1 MEGYI
6 LLHRKLFDNPL
17 YVSEPFNRALAW
29 IDLLL
34 LANYRESYYYVRGVK
49 ITVKRG
55 QLGWGLDKLANRWR
69 WSRGKVERFLCDLE
83 TEQQIVRQKNNVT
96 TLISITNYEDY
107 QTNGKAD
114 NKANSKA
121 SSKADGHIIKKDN
134 KDKEVYGEFVTMTT
148 KEHNELT
155 KRFGKERT
163 MAAIVKLDNYKGSS
177 GKKYAS
183 DYRAILTWVIDD
195 IPITKKHNIV

>member
-6 LLHRKLFDNPL
+6 LLHRKLFENPL

-55 QLGWGLDKLANRWR
+55 QLGWGLDKLANRWK

-96 TLISITNYEDY
+96 TLISITKYEDY
-107 QTNGKAD
+107 QTSSKAD
-114 NKANSKA
+114 NKADSKA
-121 SSKADGHIIKKDN
+121 NSKADGHIIKKDN
-134 KDKEVYGEFVTMTT
+134 KEKEVYGEFVTMSND
-148 KEHNELT
+148 EFNNLV
-155 KRFGKERT
+155 KRFGEQRT
-163 MAAIVKLDNYKGSS
+163 RAAIEKLDNYKGSS
-177 GKKYAS
+177 GKKYKS
-183 DYRAILTWVIDD
+183 DYRTILTWVIDEVPL
-195 IPITKKHNIV
+195 IKKHNIV

>member
-96 TLISITNYEDY
+96 TLISITKYEDY
-107 QTNGKAD
+107 QTNSKAD

-148 KEHNELT
+148 KEHNELL

-163 MAAIVKLDNYKGSS
+163 VAAIIKLDNYKGSS

>member
-55 QLGWGLDKLANRWR
+55 QLGWGLDKLANRWK

-83 TEQQIVRQKNNVT
+83 TEKQIVRQKNNVT
-96 TLISITNYEDY
+96 TLISITKYEDY
-107 QTNGKAD
+107 QTSSKAD
-114 NKANSKA
+114 SKANSKA
-121 SSKADGHIIKKDN
+121 DSKADGHIIKKDN
-134 KDKEVYGEFVTMTT
+134 KEKEVYGEFITMT
-148 KEHNELT
+148 KDEFNNLV
-155 KRFGKERT
+155 KRFGEQRT
-163 MAAIVKLDNYKGSS
+163 RAAIEKLDNYKGSS
-177 GKKYAS
+177 GKKYKS
-183 DYRAILTWVIDD
+183 DYRTILTWVIDE
-195 IPITKKHNIV
+195 IPIIKKHNIV

>member
-148 KEHNELT
+148 KEYNELT

>member
-6 LLHRKLFDNPL
+6 LLHRKLFENPL

-55 QLGWGLDKLANRWR
+55 QLGWGLDKLANRWK

-96 TLISITNYEDY
+96 TLISITKYEDY
-107 QTNGKAD
+107 QTSSKAD
-114 NKANSKA
+114 NKADSKA
-121 SSKADGHIIKKDN
+121 NSKADGHIIKKDN
-134 KDKEVYGEFVTMTT
+134 KEKEVYGEFVTMS
-148 KEHNELT
+148 KDEFNNLV
-155 KRFGKERT
+155 KRFGEQRT
-163 MAAIVKLDNYKGSS
+163 RAAIEKLDNYKGSS
-177 GKKYAS
+177 GKKYKS
-183 DYRAILTWVIDD
+183 DYRTILTWVIDEVPL
-195 IPITKKHNIV
+195 IKKHNIV